1 MMMSLAGVM
10 VWWSMR
16 AGAPSPEELA
26 EALQQHAT
34 SADAAAD
41 VMPGVTATQ
50 MLLADLAA
58 HFSHIRIIGAKELDT
73 GWRVDTLVRVQ
84 ARRTAPIDLKIQ
96 FHLQQQD
103 DDWTITA
110 AKLLQA

>member
-26 EALQQHAT
+26 TALQQHAVST
-34 SADAAAD
+34 DIED
-41 VMPGVTATQ
+41 MMPGATATQ

-58 HFSHIRIIGAKELDT
+58 HFSHIRIIGAKEVDAQ
-73 GWRVDTLVRVQ
+73 WQVDTLVRVQ
-84 ARRTAPIDLKIQ
+84 TRRTTPVDLKIQ
-96 FHLQQQD
+96 FHLQQQEA
-103 DDWTITA
+103 DWTITA